1 MSATESDGGALRG
14 QGLRFLLFGAFN
26 TALTYLLYCALVFV
40 MHPQVAYALVFA
52 LGIGLAWAGNTKF
65 VFRQP
70 MSRKVAAVYPLMYLA
85 QYLLTAALI
94 HVSTAWLLLG
104 PRVAL
109 ALALAITTPL
119 SFIWNRALLAR
130 ETPQ

>member
-1 MSATESDGGALRG
+1 MSATEIEGSALPG
-14 QGLRFLLFGAFN
+14 QGMRFLLFGALN

-52 LGIGLAWAGNTKF
+52 LGIGLAWVGNSKF

-70 MSRKVAAVYPLMYLA
+70 MTRKNAAVYPFMYLA

-94 HVSTAWLLLG
+94 HASTAWLMLG

-119 SFIWNRALLAR
+119 SFVWNRALLVGK
-130 ETPQ
+130 TP

>member
-1 MSATESDGGALRG
+1 MSASEIEGSALPG

-40 MHPQVAYALVFA
+40 IHPQVAYALVFA
-52 LGIGLAWAGNTKF
+52 LGIGLAWVGNSKF

-70 MSRKVAAVYPLMYLA
+70 MTRKIAAVYPFIYLA

-94 HVSTAWLLLG
+94 HASTAWLMLG

-109 ALALAITTPL
+109 ALAIAITTPL
-119 SFIWNRALLAR
+119 SFVWNRALLVR
-130 ETPQ
+130 KTP

>member
-1 MSATESDGGALRG
+1 MSATEIERSALPG
-14 QGLRFLLFGAFN
+14 QGMRFLLFGAFN
-26 TALTYLLYCALVFV
+26 TALTYLLYCGLVFV
-40 MHPQVAYALVFA
+40 MHPQVAYTLVFA
-52 LGIGLAWAGNTKF
+52 LGIGLAWVGNSKF

-70 MSRKVAAVYPLMYLA
+70 MTRKIAAVYPFMYLA

-94 HVSTAWLLLG
+94 HASTTWLMLG

-119 SFIWNRALLAR
+119 SFVWNRALLVQK
-130 ETPQ
+130 TP